1 MDEDVFLEQ
10 KARWMLR
17 RKGVEIKEEHY
28 GWRKRNV
35 MIDRGVQREEV
46 R

>member
-10 KARWMLR
+10 KVRWMLR
-17 RKGVEIKEEHY
+17 RKGVEIKEERY